1 MQRIEQARIKSTKIQ
16 LLDRPRFLGEQLS
29 RLLCQPGNVATVD
42 FWALANPE
50 VWPEAIMIPR
60 GTHRKMKKADR

>member
-1 MQRIEQARIKSTKIQ
+1 VVAGGNSLTLSLEWNCKVQRIEQARIKSTKIQ

-42 FWALANPE
+42 FWALANP
-50 VWPEAIMIPR
+50 
-60 GTHRKMKKADR
+60 